1 MKKYTIIALLAATA
15 ATAASPLEYV
25 GHRGSAWGVENTE
38 EAFLNGVKQGYGWL
52 ETDVRVSSDRRF
64 VLCHD
69 EDTRRLGGNRVVAE
83 STLDQLRA
91 DTLRQTRLG
100 KPYTARLAT
109 LAEFLD
115 ICRQGGVRPVIELK
129 WGTGVNSKDCSN
141 VPALM
146 AEIDSLGFTRE
157 CVILTSMKP
166 VLEYIHANY
175 PDVKLQFLGG
185 AKWHDSFAWCDS
197 LRMDVDIAHTALTAT
212 AVDSLHNIGL
222 KVNCWTVDK
231 PERAAELIEYGVDM
245 ITTNS
250 LPVSK

>member
-1 MKKYTIIALLAATA
+1 MKKYAIIALLAATA
-15 ATAASPLEYV
+15 ATAAAPLEYV
-25 GHRGSAWGVENTE
+25 GHRGSAWGVENTD
-38 EAFLNGVKQGYGWL
+38 EAFRNGIKQGYGWL
-52 ETDVRVSSDRRF
+52 ETDVRVSADRHF

-83 STLDQLRA
+83 STLAELKQ
-91 DTLRQTRLG
+91 DTLRQTKLG
-100 KPYTARLAT
+100 RQYTAQMAT

-141 VPALM
+141 VPALI
-146 AEIDSLGFTRE
+146 AEIDSLGFRNS

-166 VLEYIHANY
+166 VLEYIHTNY

-185 AKWHDSFAWCDS
+185 GRWRDSYNWCDS
-197 LRMDVDIAHTALTAT
+197 LRLDVDIAHTALTAS

-250 LPVSK
+250 LPPR